1 MKLHRKIEHN
11 EKVCWAQKLGY
22 CAQGQGHSHVR
33 CQIELKI
40 RSEMTSYVLC
50 KTLVPWLCSRSQ
62 PGIKAIIRD
71 LRGHLLHTVT
81 FLVPSCFERETIFVT
96 YFCQLG
102 GCILPDMGSTLKGK
116 NLLQCEQILSIM

>member
-22 CAQGQGHSHVR
+22 YAQSQGHNHVR

-50 KTLVPWLCSRSQ
+50 KALVPWLCSRSQ
-62 PGIKAIIRD
+62 PWIKAIIRD
-71 LRGHLLHTVT
+71 LQGHLLYTVT
-81 FLVPSCFERETIFVT
+81 FLVFYLFFV
-96 YFCQLG
+96 FASLIHSG
-102 GCILPDMGSTLKGK
+102 
-116 NLLQCEQILSIM
+116 

>member
-1 MKLHRKIEHN
+1 MSSNSSKTTEANLMKLHRKIEHN

-22 CAQGQGHSHVR
+22 YAQGQGHNHVR

-62 PGIKAIIRD
+62 PGMKVIIRD

-81 FLVPSCFERETIFVT
+81 FLVFICPFPRSV
-96 YFCQLG
+96 
-102 GCILPDMGSTLKGK
+102 
-116 NLLQCEQILSIM
+116 

>member
-11 EKVCWAQKLGY
+11 LKVCLAQKLGY
-22 CAQGQGHSHVR
+22 YALGQGHNHVR

-40 RSEMTSYVLC
+40 RSEMC

-71 LRGHLLHTVT
+71 LRGHLLHTIT
-81 FLVPSCFERETIFVT
+81 FLVLFGVRLYRPRKHLS
-96 YFCQLG
+96 G
-102 GCILPDMGSTLKGK
+102 GPLSGLTLKAPTTTAADDIHK
-116 NLLQCEQILSIM
+116 